1 LSSSVQLRNPGD
13 FPTSGM
19 TIKDGA
25 IAVRDEE
32 CRSSSDR
39 ALDGILIRGAIAVRD
54 EECRSSSDGA
64 LDGIL
69 IRCAIEP
76 KAHRAKRDRARL
88 IFLS

>member
-1 LSSSVQLRNPGD
+1 
-13 FPTSGM
+13 M
-19 TIKDGA
+19 TIRDGA

-54 EECRSSSDGA
+54 EECRSSSDWA

-69 IRCAIEP
+69 IRGAIEP
-76 KAHRAKRDRARL
+76 KAHRAKRDREVCQKHSNQLRL
-88 IFLS
+88 TDSLFC